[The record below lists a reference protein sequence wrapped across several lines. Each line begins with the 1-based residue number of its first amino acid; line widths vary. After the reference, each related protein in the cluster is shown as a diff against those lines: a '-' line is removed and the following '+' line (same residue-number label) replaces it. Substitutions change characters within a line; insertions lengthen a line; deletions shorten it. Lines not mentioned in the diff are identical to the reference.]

1 MTRLLAVFCAA
12 ACLTGSAFIA
22 VAPAN
27 AQDTTVVRTEGPGGT
42 RTVVKRRTGYGT
54 VRKVVRRSAD
64 GCRSRTVKRTNA
76 MGDTVVR
83 TRSSC

>member
-1 MTRLLAVFCAA
+1 MTRLLAIFCAA
-12 ACLTGSAFIA
+12 AAITGSALVGA
-22 VAPAN
+22 APAN

-42 RTVVKRRTGYGT
+42 RTVVKRNNGYGT

>member
-12 ACLTGSAFIA
+12 ACLAGSAVA
-22 VAPAN
+22 VAPAS

-42 RTVVKRRTGYGT
+42 RTVVRRRTGEGS

-64 GCRSRTVKRTNA
+64 GCRSKTVKRTNA
-76 MGDTVVR
+76 MGNSVVR

>member
-1 MTRLLAVFCAA
+1 MTRLLAVLCAA
-12 ACLTGSAFIA
+12 ACITGSALIA
-22 VAPAN
+22 APPAQ

-42 RTVVKRRTGYGT
+42 RTVVKRKTGYGT